1 MVIKVEGKDRQYTV
15 SGRGVVA
22 FVLDPDEPLE
32 GEKPNYSL
40 LMSGEFGQCDIE
52 GIAKGC
58 LSAVAHLADDKVEEM
73 LYKAILATYIKENMA
88 YPDMAYP
95 EDKEED

>member
-22 FVLDPDEPLE
+22 FVLDPEPLD

-40 LMSGEFGQCDIE
+40 LMSGEFGQGDIE

-58 LSAVAHLADDKVEEM
+58 LSAVAYMADDKVEEM

-88 YPDMAYP
+88 YP

>member
-1 MVIKVEGKDRQYTV
+1 
-15 SGRGVVA
+15 
-22 FVLDPDEPLE
+22 
-32 GEKPNYSL
+32 
-40 LMSGEFGQCDIE
+40 MSGEFGQGDIE

-58 LSAVAHLADDKVEEM
+58 LSAVAYMADDKVEEM

-88 YPDMAYP
+88 YP

>member
-1 MVIKVEGKDRQYTV
+1 MVIKIEGKDRQFMV

-22 FVLDPDEPLE
+22 FVFDPETIEDK
-32 GEKPNYSL
+32 KPNYSL
-40 LMSGEFGQCDIE
+40 LMSGNFGPIDIE

-58 LSAVAHLADDKVEEM
+58 LRAVEHIADDKVEEM
-73 LYKAILATYIKENMA
+73 LYKAILAARIKENMA
-88 YPDMAYP
+88 CH